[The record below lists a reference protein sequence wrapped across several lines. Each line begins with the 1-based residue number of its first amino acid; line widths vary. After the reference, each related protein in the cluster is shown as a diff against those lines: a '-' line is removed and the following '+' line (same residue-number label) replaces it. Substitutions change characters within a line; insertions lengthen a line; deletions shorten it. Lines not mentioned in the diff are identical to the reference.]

1 MMNEVARLRTARTY
15 LKSVLL
21 NLDLDVNEMNV
32 GTFLE
37 MIEHFAEYPDEYRE
51 IIRKQGS

>member
-15 LKSVLL
+15 IQSVLL

-37 MIEHFAEYPDEYRE
+37 MIEHFANHPDEYRE
-51 IIRKQGS
+51 IIRKHGT

>member
-51 IIRKQGS
+51 IIRKHGS

>member
-37 MIEHFAEYPDEYRE
+37 MIEHFANHPDEYRE

>member
-15 LKSVLL
+15 IQSVLL
-21 NLDLDVNEMNV
+21 NLDLNVNEMNV

-37 MIEHFAEYPDEYRE
+37 MLDHFADNPNEYRE
-51 IIRKQGS
+51 ICRKTGS

>member
-15 LKSVLL
+15 IQSVLL
-21 NLDLDVNEMNV
+21 NLDLNVNEMNV

-37 MIEHFAEYPDEYRE
+37 MIEYFANHPNEYRE
-51 IIRKQGS
+51 IIRKHGS

>member
-21 NLDLDVNEMNV
+21 NLDLNVNEMNV

-37 MIEHFAEYPDEYRE
+37 MIEHFANHPDEYRE
-51 IIRKQGS
+51 IIRKNT

>member
-15 LKSVLL
+15 IQSVLL
-21 NLDLDVNEMNV
+21 NLDLNVNEMNV